1 MFNFKQII
9 SSIADVGQKLF
20 NTREVKKNDINSILD
35 LCDDL
40 ISHKGAAFGITVA
53 RDITELYQSLS
64 PENKLLFFK
73 KINDKYKP
81 SFTKVNEAIENYT
94 KSQNEKTLS
103 DLFKVSEG
111 KRRELFRRMNMAPN
125 GTAIIVAL
133 REDLIR
139 ILKDNKELSELDND
153 LRHLFRAWF
162 NPGFLKLAKITWDT
176 KAAVLEKIIKY
187 ERVHQIKD
195 MNELKRRLGEDRRFF
210 SYFHPALEDEPII
223 FVQVAL
229 TKGLGKSIQELMKPT
244 DNDEKSY
251 DIATFYSISNCH
263 EGLSRVTLGNFLI
276 KRVVYEIQ
284 EELPHIKKFGTLSPI
299 PGFVEWFSYL
309 DENKVKNIL
318 GILKDRNISF
328 LKSNDLK
335 IGDKRIVENKEAIIK
350 LVSHYIVNEK
360 NHKGLP
366 INDVSRF
373 HLGNGAIVDDILINA
388 NISEAG
394 FQRSF
399 GIMINYLYELKN
411 IERNHENY
419 MNNSQVIISDKVKKY
434 LKKIT

>member
-1 MFNFKQII
+1 MFNLKQII
-9 SSIADVGQKLF
+9 SSIADAGQKLF
-20 NTREVKKNDINSILD
+20 SIKNIKKDDLETIIS

-53 RDITELYQSLS
+53 RDVTALYQSLS
-64 PENKLLFFK
+64 TENKLLFFK

-81 SFTKVNEAIENYT
+81 SFTKVNEAIENYN

-103 DLFKVSEG
+103 NLFKVSEG

-133 REDLIR
+133 RKDLLK
-139 ILKDNKELSELDND
+139 ILKDNKELSSLDND

-223 FVQVAL
+223 FVQIAL
-229 TKGLGKSIQELMKPT
+229 TKGLGKSIQELMKQSI
-244 DNDEKSY
+244 NDQKNY
-251 DIATFYSISNCH
+251 DTATFYSISNCQK
-263 EGLSRVTLGNFLI
+263 GLSRVTLGNFLI

-284 EELPHIKKFGTLSPI
+284 EELPHIKNFGTLSPI
-299 PGFVEWFSYL
+299 PGFADWFSYL
-309 DENKVKNIL
+309 EESKIKNIL
-318 GILKDRNISF
+318 GNLKDQNISF
-328 LKSNDLK
+328 LKSQDMK
-335 IGDKRIVENKEAIIK
+335 IGDNRIIENKEAIIK
-350 LVSHYIVNEK
+350 LVTHYIVNEK
-360 NHKGLP
+360 NEKGLP
-366 INDVSRF
+366 VNDVSRF
-373 HLGNGAIVDDILINA
+373 HLSNGAIVEDIVVNA

-394 FQRSF
+394 YKRSY
-399 GIMINYLYELKN
+399 GVMVNYLYELKN
-411 IERNHENY
+411 IEKNHEDY
-419 MNNSQVIISDKVKKY
+419 MNKNKVIVSDKIKKY
-434 LKKIT
+434 L

>member
-1 MFNFKQII
+1 MFNLKQII
-9 SSIADVGQKLF
+9 SSIADAGQKIF
-20 NTREVKKNDINSILD
+20 SIKNIKKNDLESIIS

-64 PENKLLFFK
+64 PENKLLFFQ
-73 KINDKYKP
+73 KINEKYKP
-81 SFTKVNEAIENYT
+81 SFKKVNEAIENYT
-94 KSQNEKTLS
+94 KSQNERTLS

-111 KRRELFRRMNMAPN
+111 NRRELFRRMNMAPN

-133 REDLIR
+133 REDLLK
-139 ILKDNKELSELDND
+139 ILKSNMELSELDND

-162 NPGFLKLAKITWDT
+162 NPGFLKLTKITWDT

-229 TKGLGKSIQELMKPT
+229 TKGLGKSIQELMKPSS
-244 DNDEKSY
+244 NNQKEY
-251 DIATFYSISNCH
+251 DTATFYSISNCQ

-284 EELPHIKKFGTLSPI
+284 EELPHIKNFGTLSPI
-299 PGFVEWFSYL
+299 PGFADWFSYL
-309 DENKVKNIL
+309 DESKIKNIL
-318 GILKDRNISF
+318 GDLTNQNISF
-328 LKSNDLK
+328 LKSKDMK
-335 IGDKRIVENKEAIIK
+335 IGDNRIVENKEAIIK
-350 LVSHYIVNEK
+350 LVAHYIVNEK
-360 NHKGLP
+360 NKKGLP

-373 HLGNGAIVDDILINA
+373 HLG
-388 NISEAG
+388 
-394 FQRSF
+394 
-399 GIMINYLYELKN
+399 
-411 IERNHENY
+411 
-419 MNNSQVIISDKVKKY
+419 
-434 LKKIT
+434 

>member
-1 MFNFKQII
+1 
-9 SSIADVGQKLF
+9 
-20 NTREVKKNDINSILD
+20 
-35 LCDDL
+35 
-40 ISHKGAAFGITVA
+40 
-53 RDITELYQSLS
+53 
-64 PENKLLFFK
+64 
-73 KINDKYKP
+73 
-81 SFTKVNEAIENYT
+81 
-94 KSQNEKTLS
+94 
-103 DLFKVSEG
+103 
-111 KRRELFRRMNMAPN
+111 
-125 GTAIIVAL
+125 
-133 REDLIR
+133 
-139 ILKDNKELSELDND
+139 
-153 LRHLFRAWF
+153 
-162 NPGFLKLAKITWDT
+162 
-176 KAAVLEKIIKY
+176 
-187 ERVHQIKD
+187 

-251 DIATFYSISNCH
+251 DTATFYSISNCH

>member
-1 MFNFKQII
+1 MFNLKKII
-9 SSIADVGQKLF
+9 SSIADAGQKLF
-20 NTREVKKNDINSILD
+20 SIKNIKKNDLESIIS

-73 KINDKYKP
+73 QINEKYKP
-81 SFTKVNEAIENYT
+81 SFKKVNEAIENYT
-94 KSQNEKTLS
+94 KSQNERTLS

-111 KRRELFRRMNMAPN
+111 NRRELFRRMNMAPN

-133 REDLIR
+133 REDLLK
-139 ILKDNKELSELDND
+139 ILKSNKELSELDND

-162 NPGFLKLAKITWDT
+162 NPGFLKLTKITWDT

-229 TKGLGKSIQELMKPT
+229 TKGLGKSIQELMKPSS
-244 DNDEKSY
+244 NDQKKN
-251 DIATFYSISNCH
+251 DTATFYSISNCQ

-284 EELPHIKKFGTLSPI
+284 EELPHIKNFGTLSPI
-299 PGFVEWFSYL
+299 PGFADWFSYL
-309 DENKVKNIL
+309 EESKIKNIL
-318 GILKDRNISF
+318 GDLTNQNVSF
-328 LKSNDLK
+328 LKSKDMK
-335 IGDKRIVENKEAIIK
+335 IGDNRIVENKEAIIK
-350 LVSHYIVNEK
+350 LVAHYIINEK
-360 NHKGLP
+360 NKKGFP

-373 HLGNGAIVDDILINA
+373 HLGNGAIVEDIVVNA
-388 NISEAG
+388 NVSETG
-394 FQRSF
+394 FKRSY
-399 GIMINYLYELKN
+399 GVMVNYLYELKN
-411 IERNHENY
+411 IEKNHEDY
-419 MNNSQVIISDKVKKY
+419 MNNNKVIVSDKIKKY
-434 LKKIT
+434 L